1 MTQQTRWQPAHPAGP
16 RAGAALRRTGRRAGR
31 AGRQRC
37 ERGSVSLE
45 LAALAPVLLLLVL
58 VTVAAMRIT
67 LAGAQVDG
75 AARDAARAASL
86 ARTPGSAAAVAQQS
100 AARTLAG
107 QQLTCSQLTVTVDP
121 AAFAVPVGTTGT
133 VAVHLTCRVALGDV
147 AVAGVPGSTTMT
159 AGYAAPLDPYRA
171 R

>member
-1 MTQQTRWQPAHPAGP
+1 MTGHTRRQPAHPAGT
-16 RAGAALRRTGRRAGR
+16 RAAAALRRPARRAGR
-31 AGRQRC
+31 QGC
-37 ERGSVSLE
+37 DRGSVSLE
-45 LAALAPVLLLLVL
+45 LAALAPALLLLVL
-58 VTVAAMRIT
+58 LTVAAMRIT

-86 ARTPGSAAAVAQQS
+86 ARTAGSATAVAQQS

-121 AAFAVPVGTTGT
+121 AGFAVPVGTTGT
-133 VAVHLTCRVALGDV
+133 VAVHVTCRVALGDV
-147 AVAGVPGSTTMT
+147 AVPGVPGSTTMT
-159 AGYAAPLDPYRA
+159 AGYVAPLDPYRA

>member
-1 MTQQTRWQPAHPAGP
+1 MTQHTRRQPAHPAGP
-16 RAGAALRRTGRRAGR
+16 RAAVTLRRPARRAGR
-31 AGRQRC
+31 PGC

-45 LAALAPVLLLLVL
+45 LAALAPAVLLLVL

-86 ARTPGSAAAVAQQS
+86 ARTPGSATAVAQQS

-121 AAFAVPVGTTGT
+121 AGFAVPVGTSAT
-133 VAVHLTCRVALGDV
+133 VAVHVTCRVALGDV
-147 AVAGVPGSTTMT
+147 AVRWAPGSTTMT

>member
-1 MTQQTRWQPAHPAGP
+1 MTQQTRRPATHPAGP
-16 RAGAALRRTGRRAGR
+16 GIAVTLRVPSRSAG
-31 AGRQRC
+31 C

-75 AARDAARAASL
+75 AARDATRAASL
-86 ARTPGSAAAVAQQS
+86 ARTAASATAAAQQS

-107 QQLTCSQLTVTVDP
+107 QQLTCTQLTVIVDL
-121 AAFAVPVGTTGT
+121 AGFAVPVGTTGT

-147 AVAGVPGSTTMT
+147 AVPGVPGSTTMT

>member
-31 AGRQRC
+31 QGC
-37 ERGSVSLE
+37 DRGSVSLE
-45 LAALAPVLLLLVL
+45 LAALAPALLLLVL

-107 QQLTCSQLTVTVDP
+107 QQLTCSQLTVSVDP
-121 AAFAVPVGTTGT
+121 AGFAVPVGTSAT
-133 VAVHLTCRVALGDV
+133 VAVHVTCRVALGDV
-147 AVAGVPGSTTMT
+147 AVPGVPGSTTMT

>member
-16 RAGAALRRTGRRAGR
+16 GAAVALRRTGRR

-45 LAALAPVLLLLVL
+45 LAALAPVVLLLVL
-58 VTVAAMRIT
+58 LTVAAMRIT

-86 ARTPGSAAAVAQQS
+86 ARTAGSATAAAQQS
-100 AARTLAG
+100 AARSLAG

-121 AAFAVPVGTTGT
+121 AGFAVPVGTTAT
-133 VAVHLTCRVALGDV
+133 VAVHVTCRVALGDV
-147 AVAGVPGSTTMT
+147 AVPGVPGSTTMT

>member
-1 MTQQTRWQPAHPAGP
+1 MTQQTRRQPAHPAG
-16 RAGAALRRTGRRAGR
+16 TGRAVTLRVPRRSAG
-31 AGRQRC
+31 C

-58 VTVAAMRIT
+58 LTVAAMRIT

-86 ARTPGSAAAVAQQS
+86 ARTAASATAAAQQS

-107 QQLTCSQLTVTVDP
+107 QQLTCSQLTVAVDL
-121 AAFAVPVGTTGT
+121 AAFAVPVGTTAT
-133 VAVHLTCRVALGDV
+133 VAVHLTCQVALGDV
-147 AVAGVPGSTTMT
+147 AGPGVPGSTTMT

>member
-1 MTQQTRWQPAHPAGP
+1 MTQHTPGRAAYLHPVGSS
-16 RAGAALRRTGRRAGR
+16 AAVTLRRPGRHAG
-31 AGRQRC
+31 C
-37 ERGSVSLE
+37 EHGSISLE
-45 LAALAPVLLLLVL
+45 LAALAPALLLLVL
-58 VTVAAMRIT
+58 LTIAAMRIT

-86 ARTPGSAAAVAQQS
+86 ARTAGAATAAAQQG

-121 AAFAVPVGTTGT
+121 AGFAVPVGTTGT
-133 VAVHLTCRVALGDV
+133 VAVHVTCRVALGDV
-147 AVAGVPGSTTMT
+147 AVPGAPGTTTMT
-159 AGYAAPLDPYRA
+159 AGYTAPLDPYRA

>member
-1 MTQQTRWQPAHPAGP
+1 MTQYTRWQASHPAGP
-16 RAGAALRRTGRRAGR
+16 SAAVMLRRPARRAGR
-31 AGRQRC
+31 PGC

-58 VTVAAMRIT
+58 LTVAAMRIT

-86 ARTPGSAAAVAQQS
+86 ARTAGTATAVAQQS

-107 QQLTCSQLTVTVDP
+107 QQLTCSQLTVAVGP
-121 AAFAVPVGTTGT
+121 AGFAVPVGTSAM
-133 VAVHLTCRVALGDV
+133 VAVHVTCRVALGDV
-147 AVAGVPGSTTMT
+147 AVPGVPDSTTMT
-159 AGYAAPLDPYRA
+159 AGYVAPLDPYRA

>member
-16 RAGAALRRTGRRAGR
+16 RVGAALRRTARRAGR
-31 AGRQRC
+31 QQC
-37 ERGSVSLE
+37 DRGSVSLE

-58 VTVAAMRIT
+58 LTVAAMRIT

-86 ARTPGSAAAVAQQS
+86 ARTPASATAAAQQS

-107 QQLTCSQLTVTVDP
+107 QQLTCTQLTVTVDP
-121 AAFAVPVGTTGT
+121 AGFAVPVGTTAT

-147 AVAGVPGSTTMT
+147 AGPGMPGSTTIT

>member
-16 RAGAALRRTGRRAGR
+16 RVGAALRRTARRAGR
-31 AGRQRC
+31 QQC
-37 ERGSVSLE
+37 DRGSVSLE

-58 VTVAAMRIT
+58 LTVAAMRIT

-86 ARTPGSAAAVAQQS
+86 ARTPASATAAAQQS

-107 QQLTCSQLTVTVDP
+107 QQLTCSQLTVTVDL
-121 AAFAVPVGTTGT
+121 AAFAVPVGTTAT
-133 VAVHLTCRVALGDV
+133 VAVHLTRQEPRLRPRDGAGPASAWPAL
-147 AVAGVPGSTTMT
+147 
-159 AGYAAPLDPYRA
+159 PLLPSW
-171 R
+171 

>member
-1 MTQQTRWQPAHPAGP
+1 MTQRTRWQPAYSAGP
-16 RAGAALRRTGRRAGR
+16 RAAVALHRTGRR

-86 ARTPGSAAAVAQQS
+86 ARTAGLAAAAAQQS

-121 AAFAVPVGTTGT
+121 AGF
-133 VAVHLTCRVALGDV
+133 
-147 AVAGVPGSTTMT
+147 
-159 AGYAAPLDPYRA
+159 AAPSDPAQRSRSTSPAGLPWATSPFPAYRV
-171 R
+171 RRR